1 MLRDV
6 VLAVL
11 ASVAAHTPSESQ
23 VVPQV
28 AWTEQP
34 GSQDED
40 IVVTGD
46 KPNPDKKVCKRSV
59 ATGSIMPKV
68 TCRTVSE
75 WEEQTERSVAMMERF
90 KADQQSRQHVKESR
104 ENR

>member
-6 VLAVL
+6 LLAILV
-11 ASVAAHTPSESQ
+11 SVAAQTPAETQAVS
-23 VVPQV
+23 PTV
-28 AWTEQP
+28 AEQP
-34 GSQDED
+34 GDRDED

-75 WEEQTERSVAMMERF
+75 WEEQTERSVALMERF